1 MTRFSFCDIGFTV
14 NVYAHVAVNVDTDVS
29 FMFNVNLIFT
39 LFRDFDVETLFPF
52 QFRDFDVDVIVSF
65 SAAPHLISMF
75 MLLCYYDVVS
85 FSVS

>member
-1 MTRFSFCDIGFTV
+1 MASFYFCDIGFTV

-39 LFRDFDVETLFPF
+39 LFRNFDVETLFLF
-52 QFRDFDVDVIVSF
+52 QFREFDVDIIVSF
-65 SAAPHLISMF
+65 STSPHLISLF